1 VESNQILERI
11 ISRGGIMG
19 ACAKRYLHNKEQAD
33 QFILECYYQ
42 CHNNSAIR
50 LWGEDLIIEIKN
62 YIRHHTK
69 IEIMN
74 DHETKIMET
83 KKPFRQ
89 YCRKG
94 S

>member
-1 VESNQILERI
+1 MESNQILERI
-11 ISRGGIMG
+11 INRGGIMG

-33 QFILECYYQ
+33 QFILECYNQ

-50 LWGEDLIIEIKN
+50 LWGEDLILEIQN
-62 YIRHHTK
+62 YIRYHT
-69 IEIMN
+69 IIN
-74 DHETKIMET
+74 GPETKTMET
-83 KKPFRQ
+83 KKPFQQ